1 MPEAFRVGL
10 GTRLL
15 GKQECSIRAACQPVA
30 SASRAPELRATAGP
44 VDCVLTT
51 DYVNGRNHSEASG
64 EKLVST
70 FPRGPEGAEATWP
83 GPWGFGVCQQKLPA
97 QPLLPNPSPGETAWG
112 RESQLGEQ
120 TTLEKRQVWP
130 GPPLP
135 HTPLG
140 AVRAGSRIW
149 DNGSQIRSGHLGR
162 STQHSTKGACRCR
175 AARGGLLLESRGVLP
190 VNSG

>member
-1 MPEAFRVGL
+1 MWH
-10 GTRLL
+10 
-15 GKQECSIRAACQPVA
+15 QSIRAACQPVA

-120 TTLEKRQVWP
+120 TQLWQK
-130 GPPLP
+130 
-135 HTPLG
+135 
-140 AVRAGSRIW
+140 
-149 DNGSQIRSGHLGR
+149 DRSGQGHR
-162 STQHSTKGACRCR
+162 FPT
-175 AARGGLLLESRGVLP
+175 LLQVLCELAPESGTMVLK
-190 VNSG
+190 